1 MEDTRSLWENWN
13 MMLQGPLTL
22 KDIQSFITLAPTNV
36 LLALEISKMLSRKEK
51 ENRNQLWIYLEL
63 KTVGQGDTVSPGD
76 NF

>member
-1 MEDTRSLWENWN
+1 